1 MRLMPS
7 VSVRLSSVVLALVV
21 LVISAGAQGATLRPT
36 DPAQSV
42 TLSIVSIYDQGCRCY
57 KYRLSGQISSGAANE
72 YVTVMR
78 QKCGYSYSTAVTGA
92 QTRAGVFWE
101 AELQP
106 APRPGFETAT
116 YRARWNGVRSE
127 PVAFRGRLPVSL
139 TKLGGGRYRVS
150 VYKGD
155 VLQDLKGRLVVLQR
169 RVGGAWTRIQTARLV
184 ADPKAY
190 AMYVATF
197 TVRQRGWTLRALV
210 PAGAAAPCFTASA
223 SEKWVS

>member
-1 MRLMPS
+1 MLTLG
-7 VSVRLSSVVLALVV
+7 VFVIALAVFL
-21 LVISAGAQGATLRPT
+21 LQPSAGAQPAAK
-36 DPAQSV
+36 AQSV
-42 TLSIVSIYDQGCRCY
+42 TLTVVLVYDQACRCY

-78 QKCGYSYSTAVTGA
+78 QKCGYGYSTAVAGA
-92 QTRAGVFWE
+92 QTREGGFWE

-155 VLQDLKGRLVVLQR
+155 ALQDMNGRMVVLQR
-169 RVGGAWTRIQTARLV
+169 QVSGRWTRIQSARLAV
-184 ADPKAY
+184 DPKAY
-190 AMYVATF
+190 ATYFATF
-197 TVRQRGWTLRALV
+197 TVLTHGWTLRALV
-210 PAGAAAPCFTASA
+210 PTKNAAPCFTASA
-223 SEKWVS
+223 SERWVS

>member
-1 MRLMPS
+1 MRFGAP
-7 VSVRLSSVVLALVV
+7 ALGV
-21 LVISAGAQGATLRPT
+21 LVIALAAFLVQPSAGARPAAQ
-36 DPAQSV
+36 AQSV
-42 TLSIVSIYDQGCRCY
+42 TLTVVLVYDQGCRCY
-57 KYRLSGQISSGAANE
+57 KYRFSGQISSGAANE

-78 QKCGYSYSTAVTGA
+78 QKCGYNFSTAVAGAHTRTG
-92 QTRAGVFWE
+92 GFWE

-150 VYKGD
+150 VYRGD

-223 SEKWVS
+223 SMKWVS